1 MIHISS
7 YFIDI
12 KASEDRTLRGVL
24 GEDCMQRSVMVGTL
38 HHRVLGR
45 TRKG

>member
-12 KASEDRTLRGVL
+12 VSKDRTLKGVL
-24 GEDCMQRSVMVGTL
+24 GEDCIKRSVMIGTL
-38 HHRVLGR
+38 HHTVSGR
-45 TRKG
+45 TKKG